1 MVDLPAPPVVHRRVA
16 PALALVLVILGVLF
30 GGYVTAAFL
39 SEPAGPLVDVAGVVR
54 VEPLSGWAV
63 AGRSGSPPA
72 VRLTR
77 GGGTL
82 DVAAL
87 PFDGA
92 AEALLRSYVAEVLEP
107 QASQLS
113 VSSVEPTTLRSGQ
126 GVRIGYISTVG
137 DVQTP
142 VEGEV
147 TAFVSASGVG
157 VVFDGW
163 APTGLLG
170 FVVDDIQTMI
180 ERAEVA

>member
-1 MVDLPAPPVVHRRVA
+1 LVVVVVVV
-16 PALALVLVILGVLF
+16 VLS
-30 GGYVTAAFL
+30 GGYVSAAFL
-39 SEPAGPLVDVAGVVR
+39 SEPAGPPVDVGSVVR

-72 VRLTR
+72 VRLSR

-87 PFDGA
+87 RFDGDA
-92 AEALLRSYVAEVLEP
+92 AALLRSYVGDALEP
-107 QASQLS
+107 QATQLS
-113 VSSVEPTTLRSGQ
+113 ISNVEATTLHSGLA
-126 GVRIGYISTVG
+126 GARIGYVGTFG

-142 VEGEV
+142 IEGEV

-157 VVFDGW
+157 VVFNGW
-163 APTGLLG
+163 APAGLLR
-170 FVVDDIQTMI
+170 FVRDDVETMI